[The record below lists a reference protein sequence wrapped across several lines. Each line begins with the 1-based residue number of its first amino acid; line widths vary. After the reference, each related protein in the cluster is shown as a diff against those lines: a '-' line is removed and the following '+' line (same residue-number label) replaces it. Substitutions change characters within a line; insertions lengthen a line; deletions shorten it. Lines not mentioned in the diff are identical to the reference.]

1 MGVTS
6 MHPKDMEVKMS
17 VLPGF
22 LLTIAKAAPSPEK
35 KENRTMSI
43 IIRRPYA
50 FLEKELRSVFKG
62 QEDVTVIVD
71 RRYTERRRKVEPAP
85 LERRRADRRR
95 SKEQLLEVLVSI

>member
-1 MGVTS
+1 MGVTG

-17 VLPGF
+17 VLPGS
-22 LLTIAKAAPSPEK
+22 LLTVAKPAPSPEK
-35 KENRTMSI
+35 KENRAMSI
-43 IIRRPYA
+43 IIRQPYA

-71 RRYTERRRKVEPAP
+71 RRYAERRTKVEPVP

-95 SKEQLLEVLVSI
+95 SKEQLLEVLVST